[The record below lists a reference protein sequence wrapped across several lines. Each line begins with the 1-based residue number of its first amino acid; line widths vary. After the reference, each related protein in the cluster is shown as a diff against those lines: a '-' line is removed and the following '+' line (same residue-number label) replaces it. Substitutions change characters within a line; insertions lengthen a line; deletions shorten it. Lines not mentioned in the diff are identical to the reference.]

1 MSENTSTKQPS
12 QPIVIRI
19 QAHELL
25 ATPSKQQK
33 LPAGDHEVHIV
44 GSEPAPNRPVS
55 SLRIT
60 DKNVTDIIDPQMVS
74 IETDLGALFMGYFE
88 ILTLHIY

>member
-1 MSENTSTKQPS
+1 MSKNTSTE
-12 QPIVIRI
+12 PIVIHI

-25 ATPSKQQK
+25 ATSLKPQAPLS
-33 LPAGDHEVHIV
+33 GNHEVHIV
-44 GSEPAPNRPVS
+44 GSKPAPNRPVS

-74 IETDLGALFMGYFE
+74 IETDLGSLFVGYFE
-88 ILTLHIY
+88 ILTLYIY

>member
-1 MSENTSTKQPS
+1 MSKNTATK

-25 ATPSKQQK
+25 DTTSKQQK
-33 LPAGDHEVHIV
+33 LLADNHEIHIV
-44 GSEPAPNRPVS
+44 SNERVPNRPVS

-60 DKNVTDIIDPQMVS
+60 DKNVTDIIDPRMVS
-74 IETDLGALFMGYFE
+74 IETDLGALFVGYFE